1 MEDHKSSLTKQA
13 MTYGAI
19 IGIALVVYSVLLYIT
34 GMTFSKGLGF
44 IQYVI
49 LFAGIY
55 LGAKSYRDNVL
66 GGAITYGKALW
77 LGVVISVFVGIIT
90 VFFNFVMMRYIDPGL
105 IDKYMVIMEEQF
117 ENSRFI
123 PADQLDEALERSR
136 DSMTAVWS
144 LPIGVL
150 TFAIFGFIISLITS
164 AFVKK
169 DANPFA

>member
-1 MEDHKSSLTKQA
+1 MEDHKNSLMKQA

-44 IQYVI
+44 IQYII
-49 LFAGIY
+49 LFGGIFM
-55 LGAKSYRDNVL
+55 GAKSYRDNVL

-77 LGVVISVFVGIIT
+77 LGVLISVFVGIIN
-90 VFFNFVMMRYIDPGL
+90 VFFNFLMMRYIDPGL
-105 IDKYMVIMEEQF
+105 IDKYMAIMEEQF

-123 PADQLDEALERSR
+123 PADQFEEAMERSR
-136 DSMTAVWS
+136 DAMTAVWS
-144 LPIGVL
+144 LPVGVL
-150 TFAIFGFIISLITS
+150 SFTFFGFIISLITS